1 MSDKHFTQESLS
13 QVKEV
18 DLIQML
24 LVIWK
29 RKWLILGGTII
40 VTIIALVI
48 TSMLPRVYKSSGFVN
63 AYWPYRDIKE
73 EDVKLKKVDLDDFG
87 FKIEMAESKKIIKL
101 FKDKGLFRRFLEI
114 NRERL
119 GLDIDFLNSLDINP
133 DNKIKMVFAL
143 EQFKKKQENYKNFV
157 IGYQLQA
164 FGSKPRKVEK
174 MIHVLKEYIS
184 RIIINNEI
192 IEYININ
199 LNWEKYKLTR
209 NKSRVINCRYDMSK
223 LKERENLLTKLA
235 REFPGLNNTQVII
248 NSGKNKSFYTPLQ
261 QLVSTKIEIADMEER
276 IERIRREDV
285 ISAMRMD
292 LLERFNKLIVG
303 KPQVL
308 IIYDM
313 LEKAREVFSK
323 YLDSI
328 KEDNNEFLQM
338 VKSEFEDKLAYFDQ
352 LDSYVIRLASN
363 PSLPRNSISPKKK
376 TILIFS
382 FFSGLLIFILIAFL
396 VEAYISRKQ
405 QT

>member
-1 MSDKHFTQESLS
+1 MSDNNFTQENISH
-13 QVKEV
+13 VNDV
-18 DLIQML
+18 DLLQML

-29 RKWLILGGTII
+29 RKWMILAGTII
-40 VTIIALVI
+40 VSLIALVI
-48 TSMLPRVYKSSGFVN
+48 TSLLPRVYKSSGFVN

-87 FKIEMAESKKIIKL
+87 FKIEMAESKKMIKL
-101 FKDKGLFRRFLEI
+101 FKDKGLFRRFLEV
-114 NRERL
+114 NQERL
-119 GLDIDFLNSLDINP
+119 GLDEGFLNSLDLNP

-143 EQFKKKQENYKNFV
+143 EQSKKKQENYKNFV

-164 FGSKPRKVEK
+164 FARSPRRVEQ

-209 NKSRVINCRYDMSK
+209 NKSRIINCRYDMEK
-223 LKERENLLTKLA
+223 LKERESLLTKLA
-235 REFPGLNNTQVII
+235 REFPVLNHTQVII

-261 QLVSTKIEIADMEER
+261 QLVSTKIDIADMEER

-308 IIYDM
+308 IIFDM
-313 LEKAREVFSK
+313 LGKAREVFSK
-323 YLDSI
+323 YINSI
-328 KEDNNEFLQM
+328 KEDENEFLQM

-363 PSLPRNSISPKKK
+363 PSLPRNSISPKKR

-382 FFSGLLIFILIAFL
+382 FFAALLIFILIAFL
-396 VEAYISRKQ
+396 VEAFISRNR